1 MFQSRQLKKSH
12 LLLQKNQMSKSIYI
26 GDVHFNCGGFER
38 YVDAALF
45 SILNIVKNEK
55 PDEVIFL
62 GDFLDTPTLNPD
74 VAKKMAEW
82 FYQFQQCAEKVFL
95 ITGNHDKLPRYK
107 TPATAFL
114 EEQGVITCF
123 NMYSDEKKIL
133 LSHSHSGQAVNDVDG
148 KLIAAHLGMRGVQV
162 SAGYEYSNDDVLAY
176 IGKPRAIILGHIHTP
191 SDAIRDGVPVYIPGN
206 ICPCNWSDSSDQ
218 RHVIKVTD
226 SEIEMIPFYHVRTK
240 TVYHAED
247 VKGEPNTIYRL
258 VASEEEIEKVE
269 DKEQLQSV
277 VIQKKVKPVIKG
289 MTKDTLIALFC
300 KRAGVDETRVRKLLL
315 EAGVHA

>member
-1 MFQSRQLKKSH
+1 MFQSRQLKKSC

-114 EEQGVITCF
+114 EEQGIFTCF
-123 NMYSDEKKIL
+123 NTHTDLNKIL
-133 LSHSHSGQAVNDVDG
+133 VSHSHSGQHVENVDG
-148 KLIAAHLGMRGVQV
+148 KIVAAHLGMSGVQV
-162 SAGYEYSNDDVLAY
+162 TAGYEYSNDDVLTY
-176 IGKPRAIILGHIHTP
+176 TGRPRAIILGHIHTP
-191 SDAIRDGVPVYIPGN
+191 SDAIREGIPVYIPGN
-206 ICPCNWSDSSDQ
+206 ICPCNWSDVSEQ
-218 RHVIKVTD
+218 RHIIKVTD
-226 SEIEMIPFYHVRTK
+226 SDITMIPFYHIRTK
-240 TVYHAED
+240 TVYSAKD
-247 VKGEPNTIYRL
+247 VAGEPNTIYRL
-258 VASEEEIEKVE
+258 VATEDEIEKVE
-269 DKEQLQSV
+269 DSNQLQSV

-289 MTKDTLIALFC
+289 MTKDTLISLYC
-300 KRAGVDETRVRKLLL
+300 KRAGVDEMNVRKLLL